1 MRLCMNIEKIK
12 EALHSHGFQE
22 GDYRIEEKRGNLKV
36 TLQGKNIQTWSFEM
50 PKSATDEQFIS
61 RLNEVVEFYLN
72 PPS

>member
-1 MRLCMNIEKIK
+1 MNIEKVK
-12 EALHSHGFQE
+12 EALHKHGFE
-22 GDYRIEEKRGNLKV
+22 EKDYRIDERRGNLKV

-72 PPS
+72 LPA